1 MALLLEGLCHYFP
14 NVPLNLVNHVNCVPE
29 TISSIGWVY
38 YSHGKLHALRF
49 EQNSWC
55 ELWRWAGR
63 REGRHSVLVIEK
75 KNVNGVSK
83 LGWTL
88 KHLGTLR
95 LWIGDWRVEPRHH
108 VKTQQ
113 TKDKKSLT
121 PMPLFT
127 EKLILRIWN
136 LPGWESFNFGSRDL
150 EMSSF
155 HCFWLK
161 SLTFTAT
168 APRGTELKAP
178 INEEKEMLRM
188 IWAREEKQK

>member
-1 MALLLEGLCHYFP
+1 MNKNKSIRTLYGFASERLCHYFP

-29 TISSIGWVY
+29 TISSTGWVY
-38 YSHGKLHALRF
+38 YSHNGKLYALRF

-75 KNVNGVSK
+75 KNVNGGSK

-108 VKTQQ
+108 IKTQQ

-121 PMPLFT
+121 PMPLLKRSWFLEPEICLA
-127 EKLILRIWN
+127 EKALILDQEI
-136 LPGWESFNFGSRDL
+136 
-150 EMSSF
+150 
-155 HCFWLK
+155 LK
-161 SLTFTAT
+161 WVHSTVSNWSL
-168 APRGTELKAP
+168 
-178 INEEKEMLRM
+178 
-188 IWAREEKQK
+188 